1 MGPMTI
7 AAGHLAVTTQ
17 KSSGGSPLTLIILVG
32 GFVLIYLLF
41 MRPQRARQRRIQ
53 QQQSEVLPGQ
63 RIRTTAGMY
72 GTVVSGDAR
81 DVVIEISPGVH
92 VTMLR
97 RAIMEVIPDD
107 APADLVQDG
116 EMPHHE
122 DLAPDEAEVPE
133 QDSDATP
140 ADGRDL
146 KDRNV

>member
-7 AAGHLAVTTQ
+7 AAGHLAANKPST
-17 KSSGGSPLTLIILVG
+17 GGSPFTLLLLVG
-32 GFVLIYLLF
+32 GFILIYLLI
-41 MRPQRARQRRIQ
+41 MRPQKARQRKIQ
-53 QQQSEVLPGQ
+53 QQQSDVVPGQ

-122 DLAPDEAEVPE
+122 DLDPADAEVPE
-133 QDSDATP
+133 PEGDATP
-140 ADGRDL
+140 AEDQDL
-146 KDRNV
+146 KDRN